1 MVDDLGLLGRL
12 EEKLA
17 SIQRD
22 FSEQK
27 VVADERWRKIEPV
40 LMERSGELQ
49 RMKDFYDDL
58 NSLGKKQRE
67 SDERMLKI
75 AESSETRAQRI
86 EGSIRHV
93 ESRQNRVFWMVTGGF
108 AVLQFLW
115 LLVGDSIQA
124 AAGAW
129 VSR

>member
-1 MVDDLGLLGRL
+1 MTEDTGLLGRL

-67 SDERMLKI
+67 SDDRISKMVENGE
-75 AESSETRAQRI
+75 ARAQKL
-86 EGSIRHV
+86 EGSIRHI
-93 ESRQNRVFWMVTGGF
+93 EARQNRIFWMVTGGF
-108 AVLQFLW
+108 AVLQLLW
-115 LLVGDSIQA
+115 LLVGDALQNA
-124 AAGAW
+124 A
-129 VSR
+129 SHLFNR

>member
-1 MVDDLGLLGRL
+1 MTEDTGLLGRL

-67 SDERMLKI
+67 SDDRISRMVENGE
-75 AESSETRAQRI
+75 ARAQKL
-86 EGSIRHV
+86 EGSIRHI
-93 ESRQNRVFWMVTGGF
+93 EARQNRIFWMVTGGF
-108 AVLQFLW
+108 AVLQLLW
-115 LLVGDSIQA
+115 LLVGDALQN
-124 AAGAW
+124 AAGHFLN
-129 VSR
+129 R